1 MRINKVI
8 INNFRN
14 IQHSEYD
21 LERINLFTGP
31 NQTGKTNTILAIYWA
46 MTDFLMDGSTDYPS
60 FKPSS
65 DTKAEVSVELQFD
78 SFTLKKTYAEKW
90 TKTRG
95 SEEMTMTGHTTTY
108 WIDGVKL
115 KISEAKKEIYSR
127 LGISGFD
134 FGNFDLLRGITDPY
148 YFAETTDWKTLRN
161 FVIELCGD
169 VSNDEIFSS
178 NPLLEQIRDRLETD
192 GFDTARTT
200 KFFKSELK
208 RVNEGIKEDEGKEK
222 GLKEMACPS
231 KSDIDHAT
239 EEIESLKKELETL
252 NSNDSYGKV
261 SDEMKLKIR
270 EKEADLKTL
279 IASEREEIEKHN
291 AAVNDEIKK
300 KQEALFAY
308 TQEINDFKMR
318 ELSPIDSKKADIQ
331 IQILEKQR
339 EIERAEGERKIALA
353 QYHQLADNWEPPV
366 GKKCPNCGF
375 QLDQEYIDAAI
386 AKHDEDIKEIIR
398 KGKDLNVQIEEKT
411 IAIEELKQE
420 KHSLDIKY
428 AEMSD
433 KFAAMKKKVSPMESE
448 ISSIKKNLRSYME
461 SEEACRRREEV
472 ERLKSQLRDLA
483 LNFEGGYSEISDRTA
498 RINEQIEF
506 NQQVLNQKIAYDLS
520 QEKIAKI
527 EENIAFSRKKAAE
540 IEQKI
545 MLVELFVQTKLKS
558 FEQHISSVFGSKMK
572 FTLIQENIKEGSY
585 QEVCTPSVLN
595 KDTPFENGSGSE
607 KIIAG
612 IYFSECVKKKLGL
625 PDLPF
630 IFDECDKLDGA
641 HLATIDT
648 DAQMISTIVNDTNY
662 SDITLVTRD

>member
-1 MRINKVI
+1 M
-8 INNFRN
+8 
-14 IQHSEYD
+14 
-21 LERINLFTGP
+21 
-31 NQTGKTNTILAIYWA
+31 
-46 MTDFLMDGSTDYPS
+46 
-60 FKPSS
+60 
-65 DTKAEVSVELQFD
+65 
-78 SFTLKKTYAEKW
+78 
-90 TKTRG
+90 
-95 SEEMTMTGHTTTY
+95 
-108 WIDGVKL
+108 
-115 KISEAKKEIYSR
+115 
-127 LGISGFD
+127 
-134 FGNFDLLRGITDPY
+134 LRGITDPY

-169 VSNDEIFSS
+169 VSNDEIFAS

-208 RVNEGIKEDEGKEK
+208 RVNEGIKENEGKEK

-239 EEIESLKKELETL
+239 EEIENLKKELETL
-252 NSNDSYGKV
+252 KSNDSYGKV

-279 IASEREEIEKHN
+279 IASEREEIEKYN
-291 AAVNDEIKK
+291 ASANEEIRK
-300 KQEALFAY
+300 KQGELFAY
-308 TQEINDFKMR
+308 TQEINDFKSK

-366 GKKCPNCGF
+366 GKKCPNCGY

-398 KGKDLNVQIEEKT
+398 KGKDLNVQIEENT
-411 IAIEELKQE
+411 IAIEELKQM
-420 KHSLDIKY
+420 KHSVEINFTEL
-428 AEMSD
+428 SS
-433 KFAAMKKKVSPMESE
+433 KFEAMKKKVSPMESE
-448 ISSIKKNLRSYME
+448 ISSIKKKLRSYIE
-461 SEEACRRREEV
+461 SEEACRRREEI

-483 LNFEGGYSEISDRTA
+483 LSFEGGYSEISDRTA

-506 NQQVLNQKIAYDLS
+506 NQQVINQKIAFDLS

-527 EENIAFSRKKAAE
+527 EENIAFARKTAAE

-558 FEQHISSVFGSKMK
+558 FEQHISSVFGTKMK

-648 DAQMISTIVNDTNY
+648 NAQMISTIVNDTNY